1 MAADS
6 LFPLPLGSSGPR
18 SDFARILGYTVMNGT
33 RVLGPASA
41 RLRQIVISCPAGGA
55 RWVDMLQVCS
65 EAALGISGCPGNS
78 PSRGSSAVGC
88 GAHVCFQ
95 LTADLE

>member
-18 SDFARILGYTVMNGT
+18 SDFARILGYTDMNRT
-33 RVLGPASA
+33 RVLGPAS
-41 RLRQIVISCPAGGA
+41 PAQRVEHGG
-55 RWVDMLQVCS
+55 VDVLQVCS
-65 EAALGISGCPGNS
+65 EAAIGISGCPGNS
-78 PSRGSSAVGC
+78 ISRGSSAVGC